1 MCNKSNT
8 QSGIDFRKREENL
21 SLFCFCAGILSLAY
35 YVLIVVYAGIT
46 ADFAW
51 FWILVTAVLEGTAV
65 LIRYGRNHPGFFP
78 GWLGPVALGVVLA
91 GIICFGFLCSC
102 IISGM
107 KTSAKKNLDYVV
119 VLGAH
124 VKGDVP
130 SKALELRLKAALKY
144 ARENENTTLIL
155 SGGQG
160 FGEDITEAKCMENY
174 LTAHGISRERLV
186 LEEKSTS
193 TKENLK
199 FSAGLTGC
207 SKKNTGILSNN
218 FHVYR
223 AVKIAEK
230 AGYEHP
236 YGIAAASDPIMQ
248 VHYVVREV
256 AALIKAKLC
265 GNI

>member
-1 MCNKSNT
+1 M
-8 QSGIDFRKREENL
+8 
-21 SLFCFCAGILSLAY
+21 SLLCFCAGILCLAY

-51 FWILVTAVLEGTAV
+51 IWVFLTAVFEGGAV
-65 LIRYGRNHPGFFP
+65 LLRYGRKHPGFFP
-78 GWLGPVALGVVLA
+78 GWLKFAVLA
-91 GIICFGFLCSC
+91 IVLVGVLCFSLICSHV
-102 IISGM
+102 ISGM
-107 KTSAKKNLDYVV
+107 RTSARKNLDYVV

-124 VKGDVP
+124 VKGEVP
-130 SKALELRLKAALKY
+130 SRALELRLKAALKY
-144 ARENENTTLIL
+144 ARENENTILIL

-174 LTAHGISRERLV
+174 LSAHGISRDRLV

-193 TKENLK
+193 TKGNLK
-199 FSAGLTGC
+199 FSDELAGC
-207 SKKNTGILSNN
+207 SSRNTGILSNN

-223 AVKIAEK
+223 AVKLAEK
-230 AGYEHP
+230 LGYVHP
-236 YGIAAASDPIMQ
+236 YGIAAPSDPIMQ

-256 AALIKAKLC
+256 AALVKEKLR

>member
-1 MCNKSNT
+1 M
-8 QSGIDFRKREENL
+8 

-51 FWILVTAVLEGTAV
+51 FWVLLTAVLEGGAV
-65 LIRYGRNHPGFFP
+65 LIRYGRNHPGIFP
-78 GWLGPVALGVVLA
+78 WMA
-91 GIICFGFLCSC
+91 GNCDHGGCADRNLSVFGFICSRV
-102 IISGM
+102 ISGM
-107 KTSAKKNLDYVV
+107 KSSGKKNLDYVV

-144 ARENENTTLIL
+144 ARENEDTTLIL

-160 FGEDITEAKCMENY
+160 LGEDITEAKCMENY
-174 LTAHGISRERLV
+174 LTAHGISQERLV

-199 FSAGLTGC
+199 FSDELTGC

-223 AVKIAEK
+223 DSKIGGK
-230 AGYEHP
+230 AWDINILMELRRRQ
-236 YGIAAASDPIMQ
+236 ILLCRCIMW
-248 VHYVVREV
+248 
-256 AALIKAKLC
+256 C
-265 GNI
+265 GK